1 MLVTPDQ
8 ARRWLC
14 DSYLNQDPQRRI
26 RLDVCREFARRMV
39 AGEWTDADP
48 QTVYKPVRIMPGGYI
63 IDGHT
68 RLHAV
73 ALADV
78 PAEMDVR
85 ICK

>member
-1 MLVTPDQ
+1 
-8 ARRWLC
+8 
-14 DSYLNQDPQRRI
+14 
-26 RLDVCREFARRMV
+26 MV

-48 QTVYKPVRIMPGGYI
+48 QTVYKPVRIMPGGYV

-73 ALADV
+73 VLADV

-85 ICK
+85 ICT

>member
-8 ARRWLC
+8 ARRWLVA
-14 DSYLNQDPQRRI
+14 SYFYDDPQRRI
-26 RLDVCREFARRMV
+26 RRDVCREFARRMV

-48 QTVYKPVRIMPGGYI
+48 QTIYKPVRIKPGGYV

-78 PAEMDVR
+78 PAEIDVR
-85 ICK
+85 ICE